1 MSYKKRNHK
10 TSLILNT
17 LPEGQGV
24 QYGESAQHNRFF
36 RILSSCLRS
45 VGATKRNISLQVIV
59 LRWEGRSCLW
69 PSHTLDAAT
78 PACFGVKNLISFW
91 AFFRHFYFL
100 SHIDYIKTISTL
112 LGHASTKIT
121 LDTYIHL
128 IRDTGKYAV
137 EMLEA
142 IWQSLKNRQDGHVL
156 PIFLAKEMDEG
167 LSPFSLDNF
176 FRPIFIL
183 PSCQSRH
190 TTSSL
195 GQFLFYRRVILILNQ
210 SI

>member
-17 LPEGQGV
+17 LPFGQGV

-59 LRWEGRSCLW
+59 LRWEGHSCLW

-91 AFFRHFYFL
+91 ASVRKFRHFYFL
-100 SHIDYIKTISTL
+100 SHIDWHQNNFHSAWTCEHEDHSRYLHPSDSGHWQICCRDARGNMTI
-112 LGHASTKIT
+112 
-121 LDTYIHL
+121 
-128 IRDTGKYAV
+128 
-137 EMLEA
+137 
-142 IWQSLKNRQDGHVL
+142 
-156 PIFLAKEMDEG
+156 AKK
-167 LSPFSLDNF
+167 
-176 FRPIFIL
+176 
-183 PSCQSRH
+183 
-190 TTSSL
+190 
-195 GQFLFYRRVILILNQ
+195 
-210 SI
+210 